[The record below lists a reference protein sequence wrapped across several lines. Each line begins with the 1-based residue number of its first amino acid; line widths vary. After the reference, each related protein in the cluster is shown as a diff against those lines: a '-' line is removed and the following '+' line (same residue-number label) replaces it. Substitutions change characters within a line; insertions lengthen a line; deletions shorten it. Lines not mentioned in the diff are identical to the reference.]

1 MATKK
6 TLQREARLPSA
17 SPRPVRVQDA
27 VATIAD
33 AAAYVG
39 WKDAQVATGTGVVYA
54 TVEAWRNREDWRSTS
69 PAPIQWPPPFHAEH
83 GDAYASRLVEWIAPA
98 ATSTPAEI
106 VAAETAVEVYVT
118 GLIGSSNFDQFAWFW
133 TGACTGAVFD
143 GITPSTGQ
151 WVASSFTFKGYGAED
166 DGALCVF

>member
-6 TLQREARLPSA
+6 TLQREVRLPSA

-27 VATIAD
+27 AATIAD
-33 AAAYVG
+33 AGAYVG

-54 TVEAWRNREDWRSTS
+54 TVEAWRNREDWRAVS
-69 PAPIQWPPPFHAEH
+69 PAPIQWPPPLHAEH
-83 GDAYASRLVEWIAPA
+83 GDMYALRLVEWLAPS

-118 GLIGSSNFDQFAWFW
+118 GAIAPNFNQFAWFW
-133 TGACTGAVFD
+133 SGACSALTA
-143 GITPSTGQ
+143 GIVDITLGS
-151 WVASSFTFKGYGAED
+151 WVPLPYSFEGLGKETDPMY
-166 DGALCVF
+166 CPI